1 MRTRIAASVGM
12 LALALGAFVAPPAS
26 AAEETYVVT
35 ATVVTRGGTP
45 IDGERVALYAR
56 DVDPEESYLVTQGFT
71 DSAGTV
77 TLPAVA
83 AGEYVVQYNTR
94 YEQTDPATVPL
105 TIDSDESVS
114 FVNPSLVALS
124 GKVVDDVSGKPVPW
138 VGLDGVAGVGGAD
151 FTFVSD
157 TDGRIATFAPAA
169 SYTIWFDE
177 WSNTYRRGT
186 KIAKLTLKAGSDVT
200 GQVFRLVRLSS
211 VTGRVTLAGKSVYD
225 ARVDVGSATM
235 WTSSDG
241 RFSGGVEP
249 GSYSVRVT
257 GESERRYFTT
267 YFGNTVRKPDA
278 KKVTVPLGGD
288 GVADVALVRSATIK
302 GRVVGRDGRAAK
314 GITVYAWNTDREGQV
329 SATTN
334 DDGRYTLRG
343 LATGKVGI
351 QAQGGTAELPAEGKA
366 TAWAR
371 QGETVA
377 AKQITLMDDAI
388 IYGQVKT
395 AGSSPT
401 KQDVSLSTSSGEF
414 LGTFRPDADGW
425 VGFAALPAGTYYVH
439 VDGSNLRR
447 QVVVRAHK
455 TATFGTLTRGELR
468 SVSGTVTD
476 WAGKPVAGASVH
488 VYDQYGTAY
497 ATVRTGSTGR
507 YTIRSVVSGSYQVKV
522 TPKASSPLAWGQ
534 VALSVRAGKD
544 SVRDVRLGKGATV
557 TGLVV
562 TTKGKPAI
570 GVTVWSPE
578 GHKAVTD
585 KDGRYTLTGVK
596 AGKLTLKVTD
606 PDYVGGY
613 RDATTTVTAKG
624 GATVTAARATVR

>member
-1 MRTRIAASVGM
+1 MRTRIAASIGALVLSLGVL
-12 LALALGAFVAPPAS
+12 LAPAAS
-26 AAEETYVVT
+26 AADETYTVT
-35 ATVVTRGGTP
+35 ATVTTRGGTP
-45 IDGERVALYAR
+45 IPYAAIEIRPAGAPEDADPIARQETASDGSAILKGVAVGDYVVTYTEWRQSIPVAATVTVDGHETVSFVDEKLVALSAR
-56 DVDPEESYLVTQGFT
+56 LVDDETGKAVDDGWVKGRPRVGGYSFLNLIGDADGRGTTFALAGTYDLWTVAGGGSHNYMPTRV
-71 DSAGTV
+71 GTV
-77 TLPAVA
+77 TL
-83 AGEYVVQYNTR
+83 R
-94 YEQTDPATVPL
+94 
-105 TIDSDESVS
+105 
-114 FVNPSLVALS
+114 
-124 GKVVDDVSGKPVPW
+124 
-138 VGLDGVAGVGGAD
+138 VGQD
-151 FTFVSD
+151 
-157 TDGRIATFAPAA
+157 
-169 SYTIWFDE
+169 
-177 WSNTYRRGT
+177 
-186 KIAKLTLKAGSDVT
+186 
-200 GQVFRLVRLSS
+200 
-211 VTGRVTLAGKSVYD
+211 VTGRVYRLVRQPQIKGRVTAGGKGKSVWIH
-225 ARVDVGSATM
+225 GSPNFST
-235 WTSSDG
+235 TSGPNG
-241 RFSGGVEP
+241 RFSSYEAP
-249 GSYSVRVT
+249 GSYVLHVP
-257 GESERRYFTT
+257 GDVGYFTT
-267 YFGNTVRKPDA
+267 YSGSTVRRPDA
-278 KKVTVPLGGD
+278 EKIVVRPGRD
-288 GVADVALVRSATIK
+288 SVADIALVQRATVT
-302 GRVVGRDGRAAK
+302 GRVVGRDGRPAK
-314 GITVYAWNTDREGQV
+314 GIAVYAANVDRTGRVNATTDR
-329 SATTN
+329 
-334 DDGRYTLRG
+334 DGRYTLRG
-343 LATGKVGI
+343 LATGQVSI
-351 QAQGGTAELPAEGKA
+351 VAQGGTSSLPAEGKA
-366 TAWAR
+366 TVWAR

-395 AGSSPT
+395 TGSSPT

-439 VDGSNLRR
+439 VDGANLRR

-468 SVSGTVTD
+468 TVSGKVTD

-562 TTKGKPAI
+562 NTKGKPAI
-570 GVTVWSPE
+570 GVTVWSQE
-578 GHKAVTD
+578 GHKATTD
-585 KDGRYTLTGVK
+585 ATGRYTLTGVK
-596 AGKLTLKVTD
+596 PGRQTLKITD